1 MTSPT
6 DSVDEFQRAC
16 QAPVHHVFRLYV
28 AGATRQSSR
37 AIKHIRAICEE
48 RLKGDYD
55 LEVVDVYQEPGMA
68 RRDQVL
74 AVPTLIKRMPAPTRK
89 LIGDLS
95 DRESVLLGL
104 DLQPVPVADGQ
115 EATNG

>member
-6 DSVDEFQRAC
+6 DSIDEFERAS
-16 QAPVHHVFRLYV
+16 QAPAHYVFRLYV

-48 RLKGDYD
+48 RLKGDYE
-55 LEVVDVYQEPGMA
+55 LEVVDVYQQPGMA
-68 RRDQVL
+68 RQDQIL
-74 AVPTLIKRMPAPTRK
+74 AVPTLIKKMPPPARK

-95 DRESVLLGL
+95 DAQSVIVGL
-104 DLQPVPVADGQ
+104 DLQPAAMSDGQ
-115 EATNG
+115 EAANG